1 MAKTKLN
8 DVATT
13 YIDAK
18 RDVLNA
24 AELAKILGF
33 SQKAVQSYLD
43 KNPKVEQPAVVTQH
57 TTESKQTPVDG
68 PEPIKPQ
75 FINRTQNGNAGI
87 AICTP
92 QASEL
97 SDAIRQNRKSKGG
110 TKFQECTTTI
120 KKK

>member
-13 YIDAK
+13 YINAK
-18 RDVLNA
+18 RDALNA
-24 AELAKILGF
+24 AELAKILGY
-33 SQKAVQSYLD
+33 SQKAIQSYLD
-43 KNPKVEQPAVVTQH
+43 AHPKEVETPVVTGH
-57 TTESKQTPVDG
+57 TTESKQPPVDG
-68 PEPIKPQ
+68 PEPLKPQ
-75 FINRTQNGNAGI
+75 FINRTGNGNAGI

-97 SDAIRQNRKSKGG
+97 SDAIRQNRRAKGG
-110 TKFQECTTTI
+110 TKFNDCTTNI

>member
-24 AELAKILGF
+24 TELAKTLGF
-33 SQKAVQSYLD
+33 SVKAIQTYLD
-43 KNPKVEQPAVVTQH
+43 THPKVEPSPVVTEH
-57 TTESKQTPVDG
+57 TTESKQAPVSG

-75 FINRTQNGNAGI
+75 FINRTQNGNSGI
-87 AICTP
+87 SICTP

-97 SDAIRQNRKSKGG
+97 SDAIRQNRRSYRG
-110 TKFQECTTTI
+110 TKFNDCTTKI
-120 KKK
+120 KKS